1 MTRSRL
7 LSHWP
12 LIFAFTFAGLSIPL
26 LWSLQSSQDGLRA
39 AIDARIIG
47 DTQRRAQGISDFV
60 LDLKQ
65 TVVDLASSQEVGQY
79 LTNRALGMSMR
90 YGLQANIDQIGR
102 QFDNRLS
109 EKTLRSKQ
117 IIKSISYFDQ
127 NGALLVRAGLSRRPN
142 GAASSFDPSV
152 TISTTS
158 TGSQVVAIAPVI
170 FKNHFS
176 GSIVVEI
183 EPGVLSRLLLN
194 PDELQS
200 SDPKFQEL
208 LLSSDG
214 TSIIANERAPYPRD
228 LGLALLGTMPSG
240 KIVSLDISDQL
251 WSFRDLIGLRW
262 DIDGTPIS
270 FVSLQSKEEAYG
282 QVASPLFLYLF
293 AFLSA
298 IIFIAACTIEV
309 ILRRAT
315 ILASEFSESN
325 RHRSELKEH
334 NRLLQDEVNRRQL
347 AEIRLNEKTQEL
359 KRLNAELRISSAAFE
374 AQDAMII
381 VQADKIVLR
390 ANEAFC
396 ALTGYASKEVLGFDL
411 TDSGTCRLIVDLF
424 PGMWEAV
431 EASGSWQGEVVVE
444 SRAGDRYTRWLT
456 VSSVKDS
463 NDKVTH
469 YIGTFFDCSERKKAE
484 QRINELAF
492 FDQLT
497 GLPNRVLMLD
507 RARQVI
513 IENERSCNF
522 GALLF
527 IDLDN
532 FKVLNDTLG
541 HDVGDLQLK
550 LVAERLTGCVRAE
563 DTIARFGGDEF
574 VVLLPRMGSSEEEAV
589 LNAELVAEKIAVDLR
604 KTYHLSGC
612 EHLGSCSIGVT
623 VFGQGERGIEE
634 ILKRADLAMYDAK
647 SAGRDAIRFFDPKMQ
662 ELVTRRATIEAEL
675 RDALCRNE
683 LAIYLQPQVD
693 RCGKLIGAEALL
705 RWYHP
710 VRGLVMPSE
719 FVSIAECSG
728 LILPIGYFV
737 LEAACRQLA
746 EWSTMSGLCETC
758 IAINVSAAQIHDEQF
773 IETVMAIIDRTGAD
787 PNKLKFELT
796 ESILVRNID
805 EIVRKM
811 KRLKQ
816 AGISFSLDDFGTGYS
831 SLSYLKRLPLDQLKI
846 DRGFVTDL
854 LLNLNDAAI
863 ARMIVAL
870 GRSLEL
876 EVIAEGVE
884 TVQQRELLEQ
894 IGCFSYQGFLFGRP
908 VPLDQFERDF
918 GNLGREGLVMA
929 PEHGSDG
936 MQFVVDSSI
945 GVVPRQQAAAG
956 SDRAEL
962 SPRWTSALFVDPE
975 MTDR

>member
-1 MTRSRL
+1 MIRSRL

-12 LIFAFTFAGLSIPL
+12 LIFAFTFAALSIPL
-26 LWSLQSSQDGLRA
+26 LWSLRSSQDGLRA
-39 AIDARIIG
+39 AIEARIIG

-60 LDLKQ
+60 ADLKK
-65 TVVDLASSQEVGQY
+65 TAIDLASSREVGQY

-102 QFDNRLS
+102 QFETLLI
-109 EKTLRSKQ
+109 EKTIRSKQ

-127 NGALLVRAGLSRRPN
+127 NGALLVRAGIARRPN
-142 GAASSFDPSV
+142 GAVASFEPSV
-152 TISTTS
+152 TISTTGS
-158 TGSQVVAIAPVI
+158 GSQVVAMAPVI
-170 FKNHFS
+170 FKEHFS

-194 PDELQS
+194 PEEYQS
-200 SDPKFQEL
+200 SDPKFREL
-208 LLSSDG
+208 LLSNDG

-228 LGLALLGTMPSG
+228 LGLALLRTMPSG
-240 KIVSLDISDQL
+240 KIVSLDTSERL
-251 WSFRDLIGLRW
+251 WSFRGLIGLRW
-262 DIDGTPIS
+262 DIEGTPIS
-270 FVSLQSKEEAYG
+270 FVSLQSREEAYG
-282 QVASPLFLYLF
+282 QVASSFFLYAF

-298 IIFIAACTIEV
+298 IIFVAACVIEV

-315 ILASEFSESN
+315 LLASEFSESN

-334 NRLLQDEVNRRQL
+334 NRLLHGEIERRQL
-347 AEIRLNEKTQEL
+347 AEIRLNEKTEEL
-359 KRLNAELRISSAAFE
+359 KRLNADLRISSAAFE

-381 VQADKIVLR
+381 VQANKVVLR
-390 ANEAFC
+390 VNEAFC
-396 ALTGYASKEVLGFDL
+396 ALTGFASKDVVGVDL
-411 TDSGTCRLIVDLF
+411 TDSDSCGRVVDLV

-431 EASGSWQGEVVVE
+431 EASGSWQGEVVVT
-444 SRAGDRYTRWLT
+444 SKSGGRYTRWLT
-456 VSSVKDS
+456 VSLVKDS
-463 NDKVTH
+463 NEEITH
-469 YIGTFFDCSERKKAE
+469 FIGTFFDCSERKKAE
-484 QRINELAF
+484 KRINELAF

-497 GLPNRVLMLD
+497 GLPNRVLLLD

-513 IENERSCNF
+513 IENERTGNF

-574 VVLLPRMGSSEEEAV
+574 VVLLPRLGSSEEEAV
-589 LNAELVAEKIAVDLR
+589 VSAELVAEKIAAELR

-612 EHLGSCSIGVT
+612 DHLGSCSIGVT
-623 VFGQGERGIEE
+623 VFGRGERGIDD
-634 ILKRADLAMYDAK
+634 ILKRADLAMYEAK
-647 SAGRDAIRFFDPKMQ
+647 GAGRDAIRFFDPKMQ
-662 ELVTRRATIEAEL
+662 ELVTRRATVETEL
-675 RDALCRNE
+675 RDALARHE

-693 RCGKLIGAEALL
+693 RCGKLVGAEALL

-719 FVSIAECSG
+719 FISIAECSG

-737 LEAACRQLA
+737 LETACQQLV
-746 EWSTMSGLCETC
+746 EWSTSSSLGHTC
-758 IAINVSAAQIHDEQF
+758 IAINVSAAQIHDERF
-773 IETVMAIIDRTGAD
+773 VETVMAIIARTGAD
-787 PNKLKFELT
+787 PRKLKFELT
-796 ESILVRNID
+796 ESVLVRNID

-811 KRLKQ
+811 RSLQ
-816 AGISFSLDDFGTGYS
+816 NAGVLFSLDDFGTGYS
-831 SLSYLKRLPLDQLKI
+831 SLSYLKRLPLNQLKI

-854 LLNLNDAAI
+854 LSDPNDAAI

-884 TVQQRELLEQ
+884 TDAQREFLEQ
-894 IGCFSYQGFLFGRP
+894 IGCFTYQGFLFGRP
-908 VPLDQFERDF
+908 VPPDQFEHDVEK
-918 GNLGREGLVMA
+918 LGRGASQAEASNRGNEGL
-929 PEHGSDG
+929 
-936 MQFVVDSSI
+936 QFVADAAI
-945 GVVPRQQAAAG
+945 GIVPQQ
-956 SDRAEL
+956 SDCAVERSLAE
-962 SPRWTSALFVDPE
+962 
-975 MTDR
+975 